1 MTIPLS
7 TLKGLLFDWVE
18 TATALDNG
26 QILFAY
32 QNRPEPPGPYFL
44 INPVINITRIGMD
57 EETTVASGDDAG
69 KIEVTSRR
77 YVSVSLHCFGATA
90 LELMSAVQDAS
101 NRPSIYTAWMAEGM
115 GVQCGAVKDLSGLK
129 GARFEGRAQ
138 MDVRVSCGSTFIDDL
153 GWFDTVEVAATIDD
167 YEIDITVQGD

>member
-7 TLKGLLFDWVE
+7 ALKGLLFDWVE
-18 TATALDNG
+18 TATELDNG
-26 QILFAY
+26 QIIFSY
-32 QNRPEPPGPYFL
+32 QNRPEPSGPYFL

-57 EETTVASGDDAG
+57 EENPATGADLG
-69 KIEVTSRR
+69 KIEVVSRR

-101 NRPSIYTAWMAEGM
+101 NRPSVYLTFNAEGM
-115 GVQCGAVKDLSGLK
+115 GLQCGAVKDLSGLK

-138 MDVRVSCGSTFIDDL
+138 MDVRVTCGSSFIDDL
-153 GWFDTVEVAATIDD
+153 GWFDTVSGTSTIN
-167 YEIDITVQGD
+167 EIETEFTVQGD